1 MLYSEEEYIKVLLD
15 DNKLHDAEV
24 IGLKFEKSC
33 LQIDISCKG
42 MNPSYYFKKID
53 DVIMSIKIYDVTKLD
68 FDYSDSSIL
77 INELEIRNN
86 DGKVHITINNNDLD
100 VVGDKVLI
108 SCKEIKEK
116 EYDESN
122 RKLDNFLK
130 ND

>member
-1 MLYSEEEYIKVLLD
+1 
-15 DNKLHDAEV
+15 
-24 IGLKFEKSC
+24 
-33 LQIDISCKG
+33 
-42 MNPSYYFKKID
+42 
-53 DVIMSIKIYDVTKLD
+53 MSIKIYGVTKLD

-86 DGKVHITINNNDLD
+86 DGKAHIIINNNDLD